1 LFADPEASVVGAA
14 HAGWK
19 GALGGVVEA
28 TVAAMEGLGAER
40 GRIVAVLGP
49 TIAQASYEVGPDFL
63 ERFRAGVPE
72 AGAYLAEGARP

>member
-1 LFADPEASVVGAA
+1 ASVVGAA

-72 AGAYLAEGARP
+72 AGAYLAEGARPGHAQ